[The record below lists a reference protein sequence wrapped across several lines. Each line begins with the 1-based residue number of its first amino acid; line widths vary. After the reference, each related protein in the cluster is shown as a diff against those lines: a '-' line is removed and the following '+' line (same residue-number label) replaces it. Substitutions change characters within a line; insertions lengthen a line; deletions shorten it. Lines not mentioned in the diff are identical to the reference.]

1 MRPMKQMWTNANKAN
16 DKETNASKADEA
28 NEANANLADDGKFKI
43 CPSYSLESFSLF
55 TFSQFLSQNIM
66 KSLLK

>member
-1 MRPMKQMWTNANKAN
+1 MWTNANKAN

-28 NEANANLADDGKFKI
+28 NEANANLANDGKFKT
-43 CPSYSLESFSLF
+43 CPSYSLQSFSLF
-55 TFSQFLSQNIM
+55 TFSQSPSQNIA